1 MSNPTEPTIGYADA
15 LAELNEIL
23 RELDDDLLDIDVLGD
38 KVERAAT
45 LIATCRE
52 RVAAAQLRVDE
63 IVAGLDPAAA
73 PSADLD
79 LDPSDDND

>member
-45 LIATCRE
+45 LIAACRE

-73 PSADLD
+73 PGADLD
-79 LDPSDDND
+79 LDPSVDD